1 MVVPAAPNLVPWGS
15 SWATTALVMN
25 AFELRCLVSAWQ
37 QLRHY
42 GRQAVR
48 NGQNVRKRFEKD

>member
-1 MVVPAAPNLVPWGS
+1 MVVPAATNLVPWGS
-15 SWATTALVMN
+15 SWAATALVMK
-25 AFELRCLVSAWQ
+25 AFELQCLVSAWQ

-48 NGQNVRKRFEKD
+48 T